1 MPDAAYRQLYE
12 TLKSFIPESRMA
24 TDPLRTLAYGTDASF
39 YRLIPRIVVRADNET
54 EVSRILRQTGS
65 QNIPVTFRAAG
76 TSLSGQAISDSV
88 LLVAGE
94 SWQQWEVLDNGRRIR
109 LQPGIIGAR
118 ANGILA
124 PYGRKIGPDPASIN
138 AAMIGGIAANNA
150 SGMCCGTDQNSY
162 RTVDSIRVVLADG
175 TVLDTGDARS
185 REVFQSTHGPMLTR
199 LDELAR
205 RVRADRPLA
214 NRIADKFKIKN
225 TTGYSLNALVDYSDP
240 FDIITHLMIGSEG
253 TLAFISHVVY
263 RTVDAPPFKA
273 TALMMFPRI
282 EEACRTAHRMQA
294 LPVAA
299 AELMDRAALRSV
311 EGKAGMPAMIKG
323 VSPTTSA
330 LLVETQA
337 ADFATLSD
345 HVRAIADA
353 LETPLTLRTPGGG
366 RTHEWQLAGAD
377 LAFPAVFTDDAGRS
391 DSLWRIR
398 KGLLPSVGAVR
409 DLGTT
414 VLIEDVAFPINRLAP
429 ATLDL
434 QNLFDRHGYREAII
448 FGHAL
453 AGNLHFVFS
462 PDFGEPTEVDRYAR
476 FMDDIARMVV
486 DDYDG
491 SLKAEHGTG
500 RNMAPFVEKEWGSS
514 AYGLMQEIKA
524 IFDPRGLLN
533 PGVILNPN
541 PTVHLENLKPLPPAD
556 PLIDACMECGF
567 CECHC
572 PSRNLSLTPRQR
584 IVIQREI
591 ARLTA
596 SGEDAARLAELKK
609 GYGWQGEATC
619 AADGLCG
626 VSCPVD
632 VDTGKFT
639 KTFRSRQIKGRS
651 YQWLA
656 DQAADHFGPLTAGIR
671 SGLKAADRLHRMVGT
686 DAMARLTGAMR
697 RLSGNRLPAWL
708 PSLPTAATQPRSR
721 STGKGDRTVVYF
733 PACVSRTMGPDASDP
748 LTDPLHV
755 VTDRVLRRAGY
766 QVVYPER
773 MDGLCCGL
781 PFESKGFFAQA
792 DRKSQALEAALLEA
806 SDNGRLPVLCDT
818 SPCLERMRRTF
829 GPRLTLFEPVE
840 FTATR
845 LLDRLRIT
853 KTEDPVALHITCS
866 ARKMG
871 LESAFITVAR
881 ACAETVV
888 VPDGIECCGFA
899 GDRGFN
905 VPELNTTA
913 LAGLKDAVAGCTAGY
928 ANSRTCEIGLSH
940 HGGIPYRS
948 IMVLVD
954 QCSKVEGKVKNS
966 NLESKAL
973 FFP

>member
-1 MPDAAYRQLYE
+1 MPDDVYRQLHHA
-12 TLKSFIPESRMA
+12 LKSFIPESRMA

-39 YRLIPRIVVRADNET
+39 YRLIPRIVVRADNEA
-54 EVSRILRQTGS
+54 EVAGILRQTGEK
-65 QNIPVTFRAAG
+65 NIPVTFRAAG

-94 SWQQWEVLDNGRRIR
+94 SWQQWEVLDGGKKIR

-150 SGMCCGTDQNSY
+150 SGMCCGTAQNSY
-162 RTVDSIRVVLADG
+162 RTVDSIRIVLADG
-175 TVLDTGDARS
+175 TVLDTGDEHS
-185 REVFQSTHGPMLTR
+185 RAAFASTHGPMLAR

-205 RVRADRPLA
+205 RVRADVPLA
-214 NRIADKFKIKN
+214 DRIRSKFKIKN

-253 TLAFISHVVY
+253 TLAFISHIVY
-263 RTVDAPPFKA
+263 RTVAAPPFKA
-273 TALMMFPRI
+273 TALMMFPKI
-282 EEACRTAHRMQA
+282 DDACRTARRMQD
-294 LPVAA
+294 LPVVA
-299 AELMDRAALRSV
+299 AELMDRASLRSV
-311 EGKAGMPAMIKG
+311 EGKTGMPAMIQG
-323 VSPTTSA
+323 VSPTTTA

-337 ADFATLSD
+337 ADFATLSA
-345 HVRAIADA
+345 HVREIADT
-353 LETPLTLRTPGGG
+353 LEMPMSTRSVPGG
-366 RTHEWQLAGAD
+366 RTHEWQLAGAGMD
-377 LAFPAVFTDDAGRS
+377 VPAVFTDDAGRS
-391 DSLWRIR
+391 DSLWRVR
-398 KGLLPSVGAVR
+398 KGLLPSAGAVR
-409 DLGTT
+409 RLGTT
-414 VLIEDVAFPINRLAP
+414 VLIEDVAFPIHSLAP

-434 QNLFDRHGYREAII
+434 QALFGRHGYREAII

-462 PDFGEPTEVDRYAR
+462 PDFGIPAEVDRYAR

-486 DDYDG
+486 DVYDG

-500 RNMAPFVEKEWGSS
+500 RNMAPYVEKEWGSQ
-514 AYGLMQEIKA
+514 AYGLMGEIKTL
-524 IFDPRGLLN
+524 FDPRGLLN

-541 PTVHLENLKPLPPAD
+541 PRVHLENLKPLPPAD

-584 IVIQREI
+584 IVVQREI

-596 SGEDAARLAELKK
+596 SGDDDARLAELKK

-639 KTFRSRQIKGRS
+639 KTFRSRQVKGQP

-656 DQAADHFGPLTAGIR
+656 DRAADHFGPLTAGIR
-671 SGLKAADRLHRMVGT
+671 TGLSAADRLHRRIGSE
-686 DAMARLTGAMR
+686 AMGRLTGVLR

-708 PSLPTAATQPRSR
+708 PSLPTAAAPPRGR
-721 STGKGDRTVVYF
+721 SAGRGDRAVVYF
-733 PACVSRTMGPDASDP
+733 PACVSRTMGPDPGDP
-748 LTDPLHV
+748 LDAPLHE
-755 VTDRVLRRAGY
+755 VTERVLRRAGY
-766 QVVYPER
+766 RVVYPER

-792 DRKSQALEAALLEA
+792 DRKSRSLEAALLRA

-840 FTATR
+840 FTACH
-845 LLDRLRIT
+845 LLDRLTIT
-853 KTEDPVALHITCS
+853 RTEDPIALHITCS

-871 LESAFITVAR
+871 LDKAFMTVAE

-888 VPDGIECCGFA
+888 VPYGIECCGFA

-905 VPELNTTA
+905 VPELNSAA
-913 LAGLKDAVAGCTAGY
+913 LAGLKKAVAGCTAGY

-940 HGGIPYRS
+940 HSGIPYRS

-954 QCSKVEGKVKNS
+954 RCSRG
-966 NLESKAL
+966 
-973 FFP
+973 

>member
-1 MPDAAYRQLYE
+1 MLDAAYRQLYHD
-12 TLKSFIPESRMA
+12 LKPFIPESRMA

-39 YRLIPRIVVRADNET
+39 YRLIPKIVVRADTEA
-54 EVSRILRQTGS
+54 EVSRILRQTGE
-65 QNIPVTFRAAG
+65 QQIPVTFRAAG

-94 SWQQWEVLDNGRRIR
+94 SWQQWEVLENGRKIR

-124 PYGRKIGPDPASIN
+124 PFGRKIGPDPASIN
-138 AAMIGGIAANNA
+138 AAMVGGIAANNA
-150 SGMCCGTDQNSY
+150 SGMCCGTAQNSY
-162 RTVDSIRVVLADG
+162 QTVDSIRIVLADG
-175 TVLDTGDARS
+175 TILDTGDSHS
-185 REVFQSTHGPMLTR
+185 RKAFKTTHGPILAR

-205 RVRADRPLA
+205 RVKADTPLA
-214 NRIADKFKIKN
+214 ERIRNKFKIKN
-225 TTGYSLNALVDYSDP
+225 TTGYSLNALVDYIDP

-253 TLAFISHVVY
+253 TLAFISHIVY
-263 RTVDAPPFKA
+263 RTVTSPAFKA
-273 TALMMFPRI
+273 TALMMFPQI
-282 EEACRTAHRMQA
+282 EGACRTAHRMQA

-299 AELMDRAALRSV
+299 AELMDRASLGSV
-311 EGKAGMPAMIKG
+311 ENKAGMPAMIRG
-323 VSPTTSA
+323 VSPTTTA

-337 ADFATLSD
+337 ADFETLSTQ
-345 HVRAIADA
+345 VQAIADA
-353 LETPLTLRTPGGG
+353 LEKRLTLRTTDGG
-366 RTHEWQLAGAD
+366 RTHEWQLEGAD
-377 LAFPAVFTDDAGRS
+377 LAFPAIFTDHAGQS
-391 DSLWRIR
+391 DNLWKVR

-414 VLIEDVAFPINRLAP
+414 VLIEDVAFPIHSLAP

-434 QNLFDRHGYREAII
+434 QALFDKHGYREAII

-462 PDFGEPTEVDRYAR
+462 PNFGRSAELDRYAR
-476 FMDDIARMVV
+476 FMDDIAQMVV
-486 DDYDG
+486 DGYDG

-500 RNMAPFVEKEWGSS
+500 RNMAPFVEKEWGGD

-524 IFDPRGLLN
+524 IFDPDGLLN

-541 PTVHLENLKPLPPAD
+541 PTVHLENLKPLPPVD

-596 SGEDAARLAELKK
+596 SGEDAFRLAELKR

-626 VSCPVD
+626 VACPVE

-639 KTFRSRQIKGRS
+639 KTFRSRMVKGQP

-656 DQAADHFGPLTAGIR
+656 DQAADHFGPLTTGIR
-671 SGLKAADRLHRMVGT
+671 VGLKIADGLHRIIGT
-686 DAMARLTGAMR
+686 DTMNRLAESLG

-708 PSLPTAATQPRSR
+708 PSLPTAAAPPRGR
-721 STGKGDRTVVYF
+721 STGKGERTVVYF
-733 PACVSRTMGPDASDP
+733 PACVSRTMGPAAGDS
-748 LTDPLHV
+748 LVDPLHV
-755 VTDRVLRRAGY
+755 ITERVLRRAGY
-766 QVVYPER
+766 RVVYPEK
-773 MDGLCCGL
+773 MAGLCCGL
-781 PFESKGFFAQA
+781 PFESKGFFIQA
-792 DRKSQALEAALLEA
+792 NRKSDALEKALLAA

-829 GPRLTLFEPVE
+829 GPRLTLYEPVA
-840 FTATR
+840 FTAAY
-845 LLDRLRIT
+845 LLDRLTIT
-853 KTEDPVALHITCS
+853 RTEDPVALHITCS

-871 LESAFITVAR
+871 LDNAFMTVAS

-888 VPDGIECCGFA
+888 VPYGIECCGFA

-905 VPELNTTA
+905 VPELNAAA
-913 LAGLKDAVAGCTAGY
+913 LAGLKSAVAGCTAGY

-940 HGGIPYRS
+940 HSGIPYRS
-948 IMVLVD
+948 IMALVD
-954 QCSKVEGKVKNS
+954 QCTNGKRVRGVEESRVKS
-966 NLESKAL
+966 
-973 FFP
+973 

>member
-1 MPDAAYRQLYE
+1 MLDAAYSQFYSD
-12 TLKSFIPESRMA
+12 LKSFIPESRMA

-39 YRLIPRIVVRADNET
+39 YRLIPKIVVRADSEA
-54 EVSRILRQTGS
+54 EVARILRRTGELK
-65 QNIPVTFRAAG
+65 IPVTFRAAG

-94 SWQQWEVLDNGRRIR
+94 SWQQWEVLESGRKIR

-138 AAMIGGIAANNA
+138 AAMVGGIAANNA
-150 SGMCCGTDQNSY
+150 SGMCCGTAQNSY
-162 RTVDSIRVVLADG
+162 QTVDSIRIVLADG
-175 TVLDTGDARS
+175 TILDTGDSHS
-185 REVFQSTHGPMLTR
+185 RKAFQTTHGHMLAR

-205 RVRADRPLA
+205 RVKADTPLA
-214 NRIADKFKIKN
+214 ERIRNKFKIKN
-225 TTGYSLNALVDYSDP
+225 TTGYSLNALVDYIDP

-253 TLAFISHVVY
+253 TLAFISHIVY
-263 RTVDAPPFKA
+263 RTVTSPPFKA
-273 TALMMFPRI
+273 TALMMFPQI
-282 EEACRTAHRMQA
+282 EGACRTAHRMQA

-299 AELMDRAALRSV
+299 AELMDRASLGSV
-311 EGKAGMPAMIKG
+311 EGKAGMPAMIRG
-323 VSPTTSA
+323 VSPTTTA

-337 ADFATLSD
+337 ADFATLSSQ
-345 HVRAIADA
+345 VQAIADA
-353 LETPLTLRTPGGG
+353 LEKRVSLRTTDGG
-366 RTHEWQLAGAD
+366 RTHEWRLEGAD
-377 LAFPAVFTDDAGRS
+377 LAFPAIFTDHAGQS
-391 DSLWRIR
+391 DNLWKVR

-414 VLIEDVAFPINRLAP
+414 VLIEDVAFPIHSLAP

-434 QNLFDRHGYREAII
+434 QALFDKHGYREAII

-462 PDFGEPTEVDRYAR
+462 PNFGHSVELDRYAR
-476 FMDDIARMVV
+476 FMDDIAHMVV
-486 DDYDG
+486 DVYDG

-500 RNMAPFVEKEWGSS
+500 RNMAPFVEKEWGGN
-514 AYGLMQEIKA
+514 AYGLMQAIKA
-524 IFDPRGLLN
+524 IFDPTGLLN

-596 SGEDAARLAELKK
+596 SGEDASRLAELKR
-609 GYGWQGEATC
+609 GYGWQGDATC

-626 VSCPVD
+626 AACPVA

-639 KTFRSRQIKGRS
+639 KTFRSRMVTGQP

-656 DQAADHFGPLTAGIR
+656 DRAADHFGPLTAGIR
-671 SGLKAADRLHRMVGT
+671 AGLNAADGLHRFIGT
-686 DAMARLTGAMR
+686 DAMNRLAGSLR

-708 PSLPTAATQPRSR
+708 PSLPRAAAPPRGR
-721 STGKGDRTVVYF
+721 STGKGERAVVYF
-733 PACVSRTMGPDASDP
+733 PACVSRTMGPAAGDP
-748 LTDPLHV
+748 LADPLHV
-755 VTDRVLRRAGY
+755 VTERVLRRAGY
-766 QVVYPER
+766 RVIYPEH
-773 MDGLCCGL
+773 MEGLCCGL
-781 PFESKGFFAQA
+781 PFESKGFFDQA
-792 DRKSQALEAALLEA
+792 DRKSDALEKALLAA
-806 SDNGRLPVLCDT
+806 SDHGRLPVLCDT
-818 SPCLERMRRTF
+818 SPCLERMQRKF
-829 GPRLTLFEPVE
+829 GPRLTLYEPVA
-840 FTATR
+840 FTATH
-845 LLDRLRIT
+845 LLDRLTIT
-853 KTEDPVALHITCS
+853 RTANPVALHITCS

-871 LESAFITVAR
+871 LESAFTSVAN

-888 VPDGIECCGFA
+888 VPYGIECCGFA

-905 VPELNTTA
+905 VPELNTAA
-913 LAGLKDAVAGCTAGY
+913 LSGLKSAVANCTAGY

-940 HGGIPYRS
+940 HSGIPYRS
-948 IMVLVD
+948 IMILVD
-954 QCSKVEGKVKNS
+954 QCTR
-966 NLESKAL
+966 ESDG
-973 FFP
+973 

>member
-1 MPDAAYRQLYE
+1 MLDAAYRLFYND
-12 TLKSFIPESRMA
+12 LKSFIPESRMA

-39 YRLIPRIVVRADNET
+39 YRLIPKIVVRADTEA
-54 EVSRILRQTGS
+54 EVSKILKKTADG
-65 QNIPVTFRAAG
+65 NLPVTFRAAG

-94 SWQQWEVLDNGRRIR
+94 SWQQWEVLDNGRKIR

-150 SGMCCGTDQNSY
+150 SGMCCGTAQNSY
-162 RTVDSIRVVLADG
+162 QTVDSIRIILADG
-175 TVLDTGDARS
+175 TILDTGNARS
-185 REVFQSTHGPMLTR
+185 RDAFKATHGPMLDR
-199 LDELAR
+199 LGELAR
-205 RVRADRPLA
+205 RVKADAPLA
-214 NRIADKFKIKN
+214 ERIRNKFKIKN
-225 TTGYSLNALVDYSDP
+225 TTGYSLNALVDFSDP

-253 TLAFISHVVY
+253 TLAFISQIVY
-263 RTVDAPPFKA
+263 RTVASPPFKA
-273 TALMMFPRI
+273 SALMMFPQI
-282 EEACRTAHRMQA
+282 EGACQTAHRMQA

-299 AELMDRAALRSV
+299 AELMDRASLSSV
-311 EGKAGMPAMIKG
+311 EEKAGMPSMIRG
-323 VSPTTSA
+323 VSPTTTA

-337 ADFATLSD
+337 ADFATLSTNIQT
-345 HVRAIADA
+345 IADA
-353 LETPLTLRTPGGG
+353 LEKRVTLRTTDDGG
-366 RTHEWQLAGAD
+366 THEWQLAGTNQ
-377 LAFPAVFTDDAGRS
+377 AFSATFTDDAGRS
-391 DSLWRIR
+391 DGLWKVR

-409 DLGTT
+409 NPGTT
-414 VLIEDVAFPINRLAP
+414 VLIEDVAFPIHSLAP

-434 QNLFDRHGYREAII
+434 QSLFSKHGYREAII

-462 PDFGEPTEVDRYAR
+462 PNLGHPAELDRYAR
-476 FMDDIARMVV
+476 FMDDIAHMVV
-486 DDYDG
+486 NVYDG

-500 RNMAPFVEKEWGSS
+500 RNMAPFVEKEWGSN
-514 AYGLMQEIKA
+514 AYGLMREIKE
-524 IFDPRGLLN
+524 IFDPGSLLN

-591 ARLTA
+591 ARLTV
-596 SGEDAARLAELKK
+596 SGDNAARLAELKK
-609 GYGWQGEATC
+609 GYNWQGEATC

-626 VSCPVD
+626 VACPVD

-639 KTFRSRQIKGRS
+639 KAFRGRAVKGQP

-671 SGLKAADRLHRMVGT
+671 AGLKVADGLHRLIG
-686 DAMARLTGAMR
+686 TGAMKHLAESLR
-697 RLSGNRLPAWL
+697 RLSGDRLPAWL
-708 PSLPTAATQPRSR
+708 PSLPTAAAPPRTR
-721 STGKGDRTVVYF
+721 STAQGERAVVYF
-733 PACVSRTMGPDASDP
+733 PACVSRTMGPAAGDP

-755 VTDRVLRRAGY
+755 VTERVLRRAGY
-766 QVVYPER
+766 RVIYPEK
-773 MDGLCCGL
+773 MDSLCCGL
-781 PFESKGFFAQA
+781 PFESKGFFDQA
-792 DRKSQALEAALLEA
+792 NRKSDDLEKSLLAA
-806 SDNGRLPVLCDT
+806 SGNGRLPVLCDT

-829 GPRLTLFEPVE
+829 GPQLTLFEPVE
-840 FTATR
+840 FTAAH
-845 LLDRLRIT
+845 LLDRLAIT

-866 ARKMG
+866 ARKMS
-871 LESAFITVAR
+871 LDNAFMTVAN

-888 VPDGIECCGFA
+888 VPYGIECCGFA

-905 VPELNTTA
+905 VPELNASA
-913 LAGLKDAVAGCTAGY
+913 LAGLKKAVAGCIAGY

-940 HGGIPYRS
+940 YSGIPYRS

-954 QCSKVEGKVKNS
+954 QCTQ
-966 NLESKAL
+966 ATDIR
-973 FFP
+973 

>member
-1 MPDAAYRQLYE
+1 MPDAAYRRLHND
-12 TLKSFIPESRMA
+12 LKSFIPDSRLA

-39 YRLIPRIVVRADNET
+39 YRLIPRIVVRADTEA
-54 EVSRILRQTGS
+54 EVSTILRQTGR
-65 QNIPVTFRAAG
+65 QNIAVTFRAAG

-94 SWQQWEVLDNGRRIR
+94 SWQQWEVLDKGEKIR

-150 SGMCCGTDQNSY
+150 SGMCCGTAQNSY
-162 RTVDSIRVVLADG
+162 QTVDSIRIVLADG
-175 TVLDTGDARS
+175 TVLDTGDDHS
-185 REVFQSTHGPMLTR
+185 RAAFQSTHGTMLDR

-205 RVRADRPLA
+205 RVKDDAPLA
-214 NRIADKFKIKN
+214 ERIRNKFKIKN
-225 TTGYSLNALVDYSDP
+225 TTGYSLNAMVDYTDP

-253 TLAFISHVVY
+253 TLAFISQIVY
-263 RTVDAPPFKA
+263 RTVAAPPFKA
-273 TALMMFPRI
+273 TALMMFPQI
-282 EEACRTAHRMQA
+282 DAACQTARRMQT
-294 LPVAA
+294 LPVVA
-299 AELMDRAALRSV
+299 AELMDRASLQSV
-311 EGKAGMPAMIKG
+311 EGKAGMPAIIQG
-323 VSPTTSA
+323 VSATTTA

-345 HVRAIADA
+345 NVRAIADA
-353 LETPLTLRTPGGG
+353 LEKPMSLGTPDGG
-366 RTHEWQLAGAD
+366 RTHEWQLTGKD
-377 LAFPAVFTDDAGRS
+377 LAVPAVFTDDAGRS
-391 DSLWRIR
+391 DSLWRVR

-409 DLGTT
+409 RLGTT
-414 VLIEDVAFPINRLAP
+414 VVIEDVAFPIHSLAP
-429 ATLDL
+429 ATRDL
-434 QNLFDRHGYREAII
+434 QTLFDRHGYREAII

-462 PDFGEPTEVDRYAR
+462 PDFGIRDEVDRYAR
-476 FMDDIARMVV
+476 FMDDIAGMVV
-486 DDYDG
+486 DEYDG

-500 RNMAPFVEKEWGSS
+500 RNMAPYVEKEWGSD
-514 AYGLMQEIKA
+514 AYALMREIKT

-533 PGVILNPN
+533 PGVILNPS

-556 PLIDACMECGF
+556 PLVDACMECGF

-584 IVIQREI
+584 IVVQREI
-591 ARLTA
+591 ARLTR
-596 SGEDAARLAELKK
+596 SGDNAARLAELKK

-639 KTFRSRQIKGRS
+639 KTFRSRQVKSRP

-656 DQAADHFGPLTAGIR
+656 DRAADHFGPLTVGIR
-671 SGLKAADRLHRMVGT
+671 TGLNVAGRLHRMVGT
-686 DAMARLTGAMR
+686 DAMGRLTGALR

-708 PSLPTAATQPRSR
+708 PSLPTAAPMPRAR
-721 STGKGDRTVVYF
+721 STGKGNRTVVYF
-733 PACVSRTMGPDASDP
+733 PACVSRTMGPDAGDP
-748 LTDPLHV
+748 LVDPLHV
-755 VTDRVLRRAGY
+755 VTERVLHRAGY
-766 QVVYPER
+766 RVVYPR
-773 MDGLCCGL
+773 DMDGLCCGL
-781 PFESKGFFAQA
+781 PFESKGFFEQA
-792 DRKSQALEAALLEA
+792 DRKSRSLEKALLAA

-829 GPRLTLFEPVE
+829 GPQLSLFEPVE
-840 FTATR
+840 FTANN
-845 LLDRLRIT
+845 LLDRLNIT
-853 KTEDPVALHITCS
+853 RTEDPVALHITCS

-871 LESAFITVAR
+871 LDNAFMTVAT
-881 ACAETVV
+881 ACADTVV
-888 VPDGIECCGFA
+888 VPYGIECCGFA

-905 VPELNTTA
+905 VPELNTAA

-940 HGGIPYRS
+940 HSGIPYRS

-954 QCSKVEGKVKNS
+954 QCSKG
-966 NLESKAL
+966 
-973 FFP
+973 